1 MLTVS
6 GLKSDVPGSLAAAT
20 DEEPVFIRR
29 YNDPYRAVVPIGW
42 YRRAAEALR
51 EKEAAEQDKREASA

>member
-6 GLKSDVPGSLAAAT
+6 GLKADVPGSLAAAT
-20 DEEPVFIRR
+20 DDEPVFIRR
-29 YNDPYRAVVPIGW
+29 YNDPYRAVVPIDW

-51 EKEAAEQDKREASA
+51 EKEAAEQRQQGAPA